1 MSSEKMQSKKPEIL
15 SPAGSMESVRAAV
28 NAGCDAI
35 YIGGSRFGARAYA
48 DNPQGDQMT
57 EVIRYC
63 HRYGVKVYMTVNTL
77 LKEHEL
83 RQELYDYIR
92 PYYLEGLD
100 AVIVQDTGVMNY
112 LHRYFPDLDIHASTQ
127 MTLTMGQ
134 STEILEPYG
143 VTRIVP
149 ARELTLEELAQM
161 RRNTGLEIEV
171 FVHGA
176 LCYCYSG
183 QCLFSSMLGGR
194 SGNRGRC
201 AQPCRQRYSLE
212 GERSAS
218 YLLSPREHCSLG
230 HIGELMKIGMDS
242 LKLEGRM
249 KRPEYV
255 ALTTEVYRKYVD
267 LCASLGTEDFAKYL
281 KAHQDMWQ
289 EDMRRLAEL
298 YNRQGFT
305 SGYMEGKS
313 GVPYEKKQGKGDMI
327 AQQRPNHGG
336 VLMGKVTAV
345 DKHMVTYRLE
355 REVHAQDVVEFRDAG
370 LRPSYEYTL
379 GEAKRVGA
387 LVKARYLKGSR
398 IHTGDLVYRTKDAV
412 LLEEIRDKYLKED
425 PKLSVTMHYNAKID
439 QPMELQVSVVQDGQ
453 KISCQVQGILCQK
466 AEKNPAD
473 PEAVKRVLSQTG
485 GTVFECCTCEVNLQG
500 ELFLPVG
507 ALKKLRR
514 EALDKLQQKLDQMGR
529 REVLQEIHTIN
540 ETDSE
545 LNGKAFTQ
553 SGEEKK
559 IVSVLYEW
567 QAEMALETQDVSA
580 IYLRMEHMSDQLLR
594 DLICRG
600 AEKGIEMYLMMPVI
614 FRSAVYETEKKKLG
628 AGQSLY
634 EMPELTGFVIR
645 NMESFVFLTREAG
658 ILPERIITDANLYTA
673 NREAV
678 CWWKDQGVAGSTL
691 PLELT
696 GEECGEL
703 TDQDRLEAVIY
714 GYIPLMVSA
723 QCIHRLS
730 RGCGLETGDED
741 SLLRITDGK
750 KRGFVVFNGCKYCY
764 NIIYHETP
772 LSLGEEKEELRKQG
786 IRRFRYDFTIEDPAR
801 MREILQGALP
811 KGQKGHY
818 YLPVD

>member
-1 MSSEKMQSKKPEIL
+1 MSSEKVQLKKPEIL
-15 SPAGSMESVRAAV
+15 SPAGSIESVRAAV

-48 DNPQGDQMT
+48 DNPQGDQMA

-83 RQELYDYIR
+83 QQDLYDYIR

-100 AVIVQDTGVMNY
+100 AVIVQDVGVMNY
-112 LHRYFPDLDIHASTQ
+112 LHRYFPDLEIHASTQ
-127 MTLTMGQ
+127 MTLTMGE
-134 STEILEPYG
+134 STELLEPYG

-149 ARELTLEELAQM
+149 ARELTLQELVQM
-161 RRNTGLEIEV
+161 RQSTGLEIEV

-201 AQPCRQRYSLE
+201 AQPCRQRYYLE
-212 GERSAS
+212 GEKTAG
-218 YLLSPREHCSLG
+218 YYLSPREHCSLE
-230 HIGELMKIGMDS
+230 HIGELMSIGVDS

-267 LCASLGTEDFAKYL
+267 LCASLGTGEFSEYL

-313 GVPYEKKQGKGDMI
+313 GVPYENKQGKGDMI
-327 AQQRPNHGG
+327 AQKRPNHGG
-336 VLMGKVTAV
+336 VLVGKVTAV

-355 REVHAQDVVEFRDAG
+355 RELHAQDVVEFRDAG
-370 LRPSYEYTL
+370 LCPSYEYTL
-379 GEAKRVGA
+379 GEAKRAGE

-398 IHTGDLVYRTKDAV
+398 IRTGDLVYRTKDAM
-412 LLEEIRDKYLKED
+412 LLEELRNKYLQED
-425 PKLSVTMHYNAKID
+425 PKLSVKMYFTAQMD
-439 QPMELQVSVVQDGQ
+439 QPMELQVTVMQNGE
-453 KISCQVQGILCQK
+453 KISGRVQGILCQK
-466 AEKNPAD
+466 AEKNPAGPD
-473 PEAVKRVLSQTG
+473 DVKRVLCQTG
-485 GTVFECCTCEVNLQG
+485 GTVFECRSCEVNLQG

-514 EALDKLQQKLDQMGR
+514 EALEKLQQKLDQRGGR
-529 REVLQEIHTIN
+529 EILPECYLSDKPDGAPEKEAVHK
-540 ETDSE
+540 SR
-545 LNGKAFTQ
+545 
-553 SGEEKK
+553 EEKK

-567 QAEMALETQDVSA
+567 QAAMALEAQDIST
-580 IYLRMEHMSDQLLR
+580 IYLRMEQMSDQVLR
-594 DLICRG
+594 ELIRRG
-600 AEKGIEMYLMMPVI
+600 AEKGVEMYLMMPLI
-614 FRSAVYETEKKKLG
+614 FRSAVYEAEKKKLEG
-628 AGQSLY
+628 GKSLY
-634 EMPELTGFVIR
+634 EMTELTGFVVR

-658 ILPERIITDANLYTA
+658 IQPDRIITDANLYTA

-678 CWWKDQGVAGSTL
+678 RWWKEQGVAGSTL

-696 GEECGEL
+696 GKECGEL
-703 TDQDRLEAVIY
+703 TGQDRLEAVIY
-714 GYIPLMVSA
+714 SYIPLMVSA
-723 QCIHRLS
+723 QCIHRLT
-730 RGCGLETGDED
+730 RGCAMESGDRD
-741 SLLRITDGK
+741 QLLRITDEK

-764 NIIYHETP
+764 NIIYHEAQ
-772 LSLGEEKEELRKQG
+772 LSLGEEKMELWKQG
-786 IRRFRYDFTIEDPAR
+786 IRRFRYDFTIEEPAQ
-801 MREILQGALP
+801 MREILRGRLP

-818 YLPVD
+818 YLPVE

>member
-1 MSSEKMQSKKPEIL
+1 MSSGKMQLKKPEIL

-83 RQELYDYIR
+83 QQDLYDYIR

-100 AVIVQDTGVMNY
+100 AVIVQDVGIMNY

-161 RRNTGLEIEV
+161 RQNTGLEIEV

-201 AQPCRQRYSLE
+201 AQPCRQRYYLE
-212 GERSAS
+212 GERSAA
-218 YLLSPREHCSLG
+218 YLLSPREHCSLKHVG
-230 HIGELMKIGMDS
+230 ALMKIGVDS

-267 LCASLGTEDFAKYL
+267 LCASLGTEDFEKYL
-281 KAHQDMWQ
+281 HAHQDMWQ

-327 AQQRPNHGG
+327 AQKRPNHGG
-336 VLMGKVTAV
+336 VLVGKVTAV
-345 DKHMVTYRLE
+345 DRHMVTYRLE
-355 REVHAQDVVEFRDAG
+355 REVHAQDVVEFRDAR

-379 GEAKRVGA
+379 GETRRAGEQ
-387 LVKARYLKGSR
+387 VKARYLKGSR
-398 IHTGDLVYRTKDAV
+398 IRTGDLVYRTKDAV
-412 LLEEIRDKYLKED
+412 LLEEIREKYLKED
-425 PKLSVTMHYNAKID
+425 QRLSVKMCFTAQVD
-439 QPMELQVSVVQDGQ
+439 QPMELQVSVMQDQ
-453 KISCQVQGILCQK
+453 EKISCVVQGMLCQK

-473 PEAVKRVLSQTG
+473 PEAVKRVLCQTG
-485 GTVFECCTCEVNLQG
+485 GTVFECHACEVNLQG

-514 EALDKLQQKLDQMGR
+514 EALDKLQQKLDQRGR
-529 REVLQEIHTIN
+529 RKALPEICSIDGI
-540 ETDSE
+540 DSK
-545 LNGKAFTQ
+545 LSGKAAAQ

-559 IVSVLYEW
+559 IISVLYEW
-567 QAEMALETQDVSA
+567 QAEMALEAQDISA
-580 IYLRMEHMSDQLLR
+580 IYLRMEQMSDQTLR
-594 DLICRG
+594 NLICRG
-600 AEKGIEMYLMMPVI
+600 AEKGIEMYLMMPLI

-658 ILPERIITDANLYTA
+658 IMPERIITDANLYTA
-673 NREAV
+673 NREAA

-696 GEECGEL
+696 GGECGEL
-703 TDQDRLEAVIY
+703 TDQHRLEAVVY

-730 RGCGLETGDED
+730 RGCALETGDKD
-741 SLLRITDGK
+741 SLLQITDEK
-750 KRGFVVFNGCKYCY
+750 KRGFVVFNVCKYCY

-772 LSLGEEKEELRKQG
+772 LSLGEEKAELRKQG
-786 IRRFRYDFTIEDPAR
+786 IRRFRYDFTIEEPVQ
-801 MREILQGALP
+801 MREILQGRLP